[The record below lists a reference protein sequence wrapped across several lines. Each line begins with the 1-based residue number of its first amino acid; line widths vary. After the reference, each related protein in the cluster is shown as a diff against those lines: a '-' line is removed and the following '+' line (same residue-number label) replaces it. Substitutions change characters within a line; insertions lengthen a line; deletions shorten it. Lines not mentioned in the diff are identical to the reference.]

1 MAPDLDQNLH
11 EEGQRGREGRR
22 GGENVGT
29 LPNLK
34 GERFGRKVNKRP
46 IFVNDMQKLNPIGE
60 IPGDGRK
67 VKALGLE
74 CYQR

>member
-11 EEGQRGREGRR
+11 EGGQRGREERR

-34 GERFGRKVNKRP
+34 GERFGRKVNKGS
-46 IFVNDMQKLNPIGE
+46 IFVNDLRKLNPSRE

>member
-1 MAPDLDQNLH
+1 MKGL
-11 EEGQRGREGRR
+11 
-22 GGENVGT
+22 GEK
-29 LPNLK
+29 LM
-34 GERFGRKVNKRP
+34 RP
-46 IFVNDMQKLNPIGE
+46 IFVNDLGKLNPSGE

>member
-1 MAPDLDQNLH
+1 M
-11 EEGQRGREGRR
+11 
-22 GGENVGT
+22 GT

-34 GERFGRKVNKRP
+34 GERFGRKVNKGS
-46 IFVNDMQKLNPIGE
+46 IFVNDLRKLNPSRE

>member
-1 MAPDLDQNLH
+1 M
-11 EEGQRGREGRR
+11 
-22 GGENVGT
+22 GT

-34 GERFGRKVNKRP
+34 GERFGRKVNKGP
-46 IFVNDMQKLNPIGE
+46 IFVNDMQKLNPSGE